1 MEKICDLARIN
12 TDLQREI
19 DSLKHSI
26 DNLEVVNSGDIC
38 WADCVVLDIVINKL
52 REEVELKVWE
62 KDLKKK
68 EMTNV
73 LVQALPQ

>member
-1 MEKICDLARIN
+1 MEKIYDLARIN

-19 DSLKHSI
+19 DSLKDII

-38 WADCVVLDIVINKL
+38 WADSVVLDIVITKL

-62 KDLKKK
+62 KGFEQEGND
-68 EMTNV
+68 
-73 LVQALPQ
+73 

>member
-19 DSLKHSI
+19 DSLNDII

-38 WADCVVLDIVINKL
+38 WADSVVLYIIITNL
-52 REEVELKVWE
+52 SEQVELKVWE
-62 KDLKKK
+62 KDLNKK

>member
-19 DSLKHSI
+19 DCLKHSI

-38 WADCVVLDIVINKL
+38 WADSVVLDILINKL

-62 KDLKKK
+62 KDLNKK

>member
-1 MEKICDLARIN
+1 MDKICDLARIN

-19 DSLKHSI
+19 DSLKDII

-38 WADCVVLDIVINKL
+38 WADSVVLDIVITNL
-52 REEVELKVWE
+52 REQIELKVWK
-62 KDLKKK
+62 KDLNKK

>member
-12 TDLQREI
+12 TDLQMEI

-62 KDLKKK
+62 KDLNKK

-73 LVQALPQ
+73 LVQGLPQ

>member
-12 TDLQREI
+12 TDLQREL

-52 REEVELKVWE
+52 KEKVELKVWG
-62 KDLKKK
+62 KDLNKK

>member
-38 WADCVVLDIVINKL
+38 WADSVVLDIVINKL

-62 KDLKKK
+62 KDLNKK

>member
-12 TDLQREI
+12 TDLQRGI

-62 KDLKKK
+62 KDLNKK

-73 LVQALPQ
+73 IVQTLPQ

>member
-52 REEVELKVWE
+52 REKVELKVWE
-62 KDLKKK
+62 KDLNKK

-73 LVQALPQ
+73 LVQALLQ